1 MNKLK
6 KILHIIII
14 SILLLIIS
22 GCTINNGN
30 NGNNNNN
37 NNNQK
42 PEKIASKV
50 TILTVNDF
58 HGALD
63 PDVSGKYGVSKL
75 AYSIKNDYDRA
86 EAPIL
91 ISAGDMFQGTALSY
105 YDKGKTVI
113 DVMNLMKFDA
123 MVVGNHE
130 FDWGY
135 ETIYNYVDG
144 DINNGE
150 ANFPFLGCNIYDKS
164 TNKIAEGTK
173 PYTIIKRGGLSI
185 GIVGYIGETLESSIS
200 PNFIKNHEFV
210 EVMPL
215 VKKYVKELREVHGVD
230 IVIAA
235 GHDDEKYNERLAA
248 FSGNE
253 KVDAIVNAHSHQSY
267 SSLIERSD
275 GVMIPYIQAGAAGE
289 KYGVMTLNLNPDTK
303 EVLSSSS
310 IIKNNTSSQ
319 LEANVELILYKLKLI
334 TDPIFNRIIGHTTE
348 NVYKNGCADWAA
360 TAIYDYFDVD
370 LAVINSGG
378 IRSQG
383 LPIYKGNNIT
393 VSNIHTIV
401 PFDNTV
407 KLVTLKGTDV
417 KRIIKMFVSS
427 TNVYYNESN
436 GKIYINGSLLED
448 NKYYRVAAID
458 YIFDNTKYPFLYG
471 QNITMTDKLFR
482 DILVE
487 RVEED
492 GSIIIPIRKTY

>member
-6 KILHIIII
+6 RIINVII
-14 SILLLIIS
+14 VSILLFIIC
-22 GCTINNGN
+22 GCTVDNK
-30 NGNNNNN
+30 NN
-37 NNNQK
+37 NNNQL
-42 PEKIASKV
+42 PEKVAEKV
-50 TILTVNDF
+50 TILTINDF
-58 HGALD
+58 HGALE
-63 PDVSGKYGVSKL
+63 PNVSGNYGVSKL
-75 AYSIKNDYDRA
+75 AYSIKNEYDSA

-105 YDKGKTVI
+105 YDRGKSVI
-113 DVMNLMKFDA
+113 DVMNTMKFDA

-144 DINNGE
+144 NIDNGE
-150 ANFPFLGCNIYDKS
+150 ANFPFLGCNIYKKS
-164 TNKIAEGTK
+164 TNQIVDGVK
-173 PYTIIKRGGLSI
+173 PYTIIKRGGLNI
-185 GIVGYIGETLESSIS
+185 GIVGYIGENLESSIS
-200 PNFIKNHEFV
+200 PTFIKNYEFNGV
-210 EVMPL
+210 IPL
-215 VKKYVKELREVHGVD
+215 VKQYVKELREDHKVD

-235 GHDDEKYNERLAA
+235 GHDDEKYNERLASL
-248 FSGNE
+248 SGSE
-253 KVDAIVNAHSHQSY
+253 KIDAIVNAHSHQAY
-267 SSLIERSD
+267 ADVIKRSD
-275 GVMIPYIQAGAAGE
+275 GVMIPYIQAAAAGE
-289 KYGVMTLNLNPDTK
+289 KYGVMTLNINPTTK
-303 EVLSSSS
+303 EVMSSSS
-310 IIKNNTSSQ
+310 VIKNNVGSQ
-319 LEANVELILYKLKLI
+319 IEANVELILYKLKLI
-334 TDPIFNRIIGHTTE
+334 TDPIFNRVIGRTTE

-360 TAIYDYFDVD
+360 TAIYDYYDVD

-383 LPIYKGNNIT
+383 LPIYKGNDIT

-417 KRIIKMFVSS
+417 RRIIKMFVSS
-427 TNVYYNESN
+427 TNVYYNENN
-436 GKIYINGSLLED
+436 GKIYIDGNPLDD

-471 QNITMTDKLFR
+471 QNITVTDKLFR
-482 DILVE
+482 EILVE